1 MNKNLFSILVI
12 LMSLSLIGIIF
23 VQAYYINYSLETKE
37 DQFAF
42 NVKKVLS
49 YTSNQVTD
57 IEYKKYVIALNALI
71 ARGQEPDT
79 SAIRSI
85 RVYKQ
90 NKDAN
95 QIVVY
100 DTGGAQIFTKY
111 VSIAFL
117 LLTIYYY
124 KTKPFVRGSLYKLML
139 KFQVEI
145 PILGVLAQE

>member
-1 MNKNLFSILVI
+1 MNKKLFSILVI

-49 YTSNQVTD
+49 YASNQVTD
-57 IEYKKYVIALNALI
+57 IEYNKYVIALNAMI

-90 NKDAN
+90 NKNIN

-100 DTGGAQIFTKY
+100 DTGVKEENYTIPNTQNNGADSVNFKKINEVF
-111 VSIAFL
+111 
-117 LLTIYYY
+117 
-124 KTKPFVRGSLYKLML
+124 
-139 KFQVEI
+139 
-145 PILGVLAQE
+145 

>member
-1 MNKNLFSILVI
+1 MNKKLFCIFVI

-49 YTSNQVTD
+49 NTSNQVTD

-79 SAIRSI
+79 SAIQSI

-95 QIVVY
+95 QIIIY
-100 DTGGAQIFTKY
+100 DTGVKEENY
-111 VSIAFL
+111 
-117 LLTIYYY
+117 TIPTTPYNGSDSLNFKKIKG
-124 KTKPFVRGSLYKLML
+124 KTT
-139 KFQVEI
+139 
-145 PILGVLAQE
+145 QETYTTS

>member
-1 MNKNLFSILVI
+1 MNKKLFSVLVI

-49 YTSNQVTD
+49 FASSEVAD
-57 IEYKKYVIALNALI
+57 IEYSKYVIALNALI

-90 NKDAN
+90 NKDAD
-95 QIVVY
+95 QIIVLGNGTIAEQGKHQQLLDLNGQY
-100 DTGGAQIFTKY
+100 ARLWQI
-111 VSIAFL
+111 
-117 LLTIYYY
+117 
-124 KTKPFVRGSLYKLML
+124 
-139 KFQVEI
+139 QVNK
-145 PILGVLAQE
+145 QDQT